1 MVSRELYKGFIAL
14 FVSDLHGGFIKEPEI
29 IQKKPDVIF
38 FLGDNGETMVRTI
51 LDLYPGV
58 PAYGVAGNHDG
69 PTPYTNTRVIELHGQ
84 VVNVHGFNVAGL
96 GGCIRYK
103 GAKMKW
109 LFTEAEAREV
119 LLSIG
124 KVDIIISHSQ
134 PATKN
139 GRYYNTG
146 LKDDSP
152 YPEAH
157 RGFIELGKYIERH
170 HPLAVFH
177 GHLHKCQDYF
187 HNSTLVKG
195 FYGIEEVYFERNP
208 SGLKVQY
215 TTTKV
220 LRQENFEQKQSNH
233 YSYIRTHIEERLK
246 RLARQIRWWPS
257 PPGT

>member
-1 MVSRELYKGFIAL
+1 MFKLKTL
-14 FVSDLHGGFIKEPEI
+14 FVSDLHGGFIKKPKELP
-29 IQKKPDVIF
+29 KKTDMIF

-69 PTPYTNTRVIELHGQ
+69 PTLYSNTRVIELHGQ
-84 VVNVHGFNVAGL
+84 TVDVNGLKVAGL

-119 LLSIG
+119 LITIG
-124 KVDIIISHSQ
+124 KADFIISHSP
-134 PATKN
+134 PARKMDKEYVVGHKD
-139 GRYYNTG
+139 GR
-146 LKDDSP
+146 S

-157 RGFIELGKYIERH
+157 RGFIELGKYIDRY
-170 HPLAVFH
+170 HPLAIFH
-177 GHLHKCQDYF
+177 GHLHSCQDYF

-195 FYGIEEVYFERNP
+195 IYGIEEVYFEKSP
-208 SGLKVQY
+208 LGLNVQY
-215 TTTKV
+215 STTKL
-220 LRQENFEQKQSNH
+220 LRQSNFKQKQSRH

-246 RLARQIRWWPS
+246 RLARQIRCDQR
-257 PPGT
+257 